1 MSAFFVVVQTVLFL
15 AHGAVYA
22 TAAAFLQLRTS
33 GQVVALGAGLLLLS
47 LTFVPASV
55 LAFSNPRGWVKALYR
70 SSVVWLGLL
79 NYLFFG
85 AGLCWAAVG
94 INGLVG
100 SPLSRSEIGAAAL
113 GLSLLAGLAAFV
125 NAQRIRIRRLPVMIP
140 GLPDAWKGRRIA
152 VVSDVH
158 LGHVR
163 GAGFLRRLVR
173 LIAGERPDLVVVPG
187 DLYDGTA
194 VDPVSLAAP
203 WAALA
208 APQGILFVT
217 GNHEEFRPASL
228 LTAPLAGSGVR
239 VLNNEKILLDGLQIV
254 GIPDGEH
261 RDPVRLSEL
270 LRGMRLD
277 PTRASLLLAHAPV
290 NLRIAEQAGVSLQI
304 SGHTHGGQ
312 FLPWTWVVSRIY
324 GAFARGLH
332 SLGRMQVLTT
342 TGAGTW
348 GPPMRLGSNP
358 EIVLLLLA

>member
-1 MSAFFVVVQTVLFL
+1 MSVFLVVVQTVLFL

-22 TAAAFLQLRTS
+22 TAASFLKLRTS
-33 GQVVALGAGLLLLS
+33 GQVVALGAGLMLLS

-94 INGLVG
+94 INELVG

-125 NAQRIRIRRLPVMIP
+125 NAQRIRIRRLPVTIP

-173 LIAGERPDLVVVPG
+173 LIAGERILV
-187 DLYDGTA
+187 
-194 VDPVSLAAP
+194 
-203 WAALA
+203 
-208 APQGILFVT
+208 VT

>member
-1 MSAFFVVVQTVLFL
+1 VTAFIVVVQSVLFL
-15 AHGAVYA
+15 GHGVVYA
-22 TAAAFLQLRTS
+22 TAVAFLDLRTP
-33 GQVVALGAGLLLLS
+33 GEVAPLAVGLGALS

-55 LAFSNPRGWVKALYR
+55 LAFRHPGGWARGFYR
-70 SSVVWLGLL
+70 ASAVWLGLL

-85 AGLCWAAVG
+85 AGLCWAGEG
-94 INGLVG
+94 INHLLG
-100 SPLSRSEIGAAAL
+100 SPLSRPSIGAAGL
-113 GLSLLAGLAAFV
+113 GLGLLAGLAALL
-125 NAQRIRIRRLPVMIP
+125 NAQRVRVRRLPVTIP
-140 GLPDAWKGRRIA
+140 GLPEIWKGRRIA

-163 GAGFLRRLVR
+163 GARFLKRLVG
-173 LIAGERPDLVVVPG
+173 LIAGEQPDLVVVPG

-203 WAALA
+203 WADLA
-208 APQGILFVT
+208 APQGILYVT
-217 GNHEEFRPASL
+217 GNHEEFRPPARL
-228 LTAPLAGSGVR
+228 LAPLADSGVR
-239 VLNNEKILLDGLQIV
+239 VLNNEKILLDGLQVV
-254 GIPDGEH
+254 GIPDGDH
-261 RDPVRLSEL
+261 RDPRRLSEI

-277 PTRASLLLAHAPV
+277 PGRATLLLAHAPV

-332 SLGRMQVLTT
+332 ALGRMQVLTT

-348 GPPMRLGSNP
+348 GPPMRLWSNP
-358 EIVLLLLA
+358 EIVLLRLA